1 MRSLIGLLLTSLT
14 GCAYLRPVTA
24 EEKTLVTTR
33 ACAQGPLRIETQT
46 LGARWGEW
54 YELRLVAPRGLNGNL
69 RWRIA
74 DDRRLKER
82 WVTSYRVK
90 EGKDE
95 RDVVDT
101 VFNQARCI
109 ERPAVQ
115 QPVWNAAP
123 APQWP
128 VAQPSPAVQPQP
140 AWNAQPAPAVVQPQ
154 QPAWNAPPAP
164 QPQWPVA
171 QPVPAVVQPQP
182 EWNAPPQSVRVE
194 VSIPVPQQAPPVVV
208 TQPEPGFEPL
218 EFPRGPDLSPVQ
230 LVVGGERSREHFT
243 VLMRWERRNEDKNAP
258 PPVPAGQPVVI
269 EIWSEQPNDYEG
281 AAFLF
286 ARGALEPNV
295 TEAEWIAEL
304 DKREA
309 ERSKEAA
316 DDAAR
321 LAEENRRRAEAHTK
335 QVAID
340 NERRR
345 IEYAELEKRRA
356 ANIAAREAKLA
367 EPKVETAYERERKEK
382 YAAGLAAPSR
392 PDAEYIEAR
401 RRELERQKAEAA
413 AEAEARRRWQ
423 EESERRWREAE
434 ARRPKPRP
442 EPTGP
447 PPPAPAQSVP
457 LKPAPYVLWIDGYYE
472 WTGQA
477 WVWLEGWWKVNEA
490 ERARYEYAARLPAP
504 APRVET
510 PPPCPVPQGQW
521 QAGTWVWNLEVWVWL
536 PGVWLSTQR
545 PVHQAVPV
553 TPKN

>member
-1 MRSLIGLLLTSLT
+1 MRSLFVLLLTSLT

-54 YELRLVAPRGLNGNL
+54 YSLRLVAPRGLKGNL

-74 DDRRLKER
+74 DDRRLKES
-82 WVTSYRVK
+82 WVTTYRVK

-109 ERPAVQ
+109 ERPPVVVVEPQ
-115 QPVWNAAP
+115 PQPV
-123 APQWP
+123 
-128 VAQPSPAVQPQP
+128 PAVAQPQP
-140 AWNAQPAPAVVQPQ
+140 AWTPA
-154 QPAWNAPPAP
+154 
-164 QPQWPVA
+164 PVA
-171 QPVPAVVQPQP
+171 QPQWTPPPQPIPAVVQPQP
-182 EWNAPPQSVRVE
+182 EWNPPPQRAGVQIE
-194 VSIPVPQQAPPVVV
+194 VAIPLQQPPPVTV

-218 EFPRGPDLSPVQ
+218 EFPRGPDLTPVQ
-230 LVVGGERSREHFT
+230 LVVGGERSREHTTF
-243 VLMRWERRNEDKNAP
+243 LLHWERRNEDKNAP
-258 PPVPAGQPVVI
+258 PPVLAGQPVVI

-281 AAFLF
+281 AAFIF
-286 ARGALEPNV
+286 ARGAMEPNV

-309 ERSKEAA
+309 ERSKLAA
-316 DDAAR
+316 EDAAR
-321 LAEENRRRAEAHTK
+321 LAEENRRRSEAHAK

-345 IEYAELEKRRA
+345 VEYAELETRRA

-367 EPKVETAYERERKEK
+367 EPKVETAYERERREK

-423 EESERRWREAE
+423 AESERRWREAE

-447 PPPAPAQSVP
+447 PPPAPAQSIP

-472 WTGQA
+472 WTGEA

-490 ERARYEYAARLPAP
+490 ERARYELAARMPAP

>member
-1 MRSLIGLLLTSLT
+1 MRSLLVLLLTSLT
-14 GCAYLRPVTA
+14 GCAYLRPVTV

-46 LGARWGEW
+46 IGARWGEW
-54 YELRLVAPRGLNGNL
+54 YELRLVAPRGLKGNL

-74 DDRRLKER
+74 DDRRLHER

-109 ERPAVQ
+109 ERP
-115 QPVWNAAP
+115 PVVVVE
-123 APQWP
+123 PQ
-128 VAQPSPAVQPQP
+128 QP
-140 AWNAQPAPAVVQPQ
+140 AWNAQPPPALVQPR
-154 QPAWNAPPAP
+154 PEWNAP
-164 QPQWPVA
+164 PVA
-171 QPVPAVVQPQP
+171 QPVPDVVQPQP
-182 EWNAPPQSVRVE
+182 EWNAPPQRARVQIE
-194 VSIPVPQQAPPVVV
+194 VSIPVPQQSPPVVV

-230 LVVGGERSREHFT
+230 LVVGGERSREHTT
-243 VLMRWERRNEDKNAP
+243 VLMRWDCRNEVKNAP
-258 PPVPAGQPVVI
+258 PAVPAGQPVVI

-309 ERSKEAA
+309 ERNKEAA
-316 DDAAR
+316 NDAAR
-321 LAEENRRRAEAHTK
+321 LAEENRQRTEAHAK

-367 EPKVETAYERERKEK
+367 EPKVETAYERERREK

-413 AEAEARRRWQ
+413 AEAEARQRWQ

-447 PPPAPAQSVP
+447 PPPAPAQSIP

-521 QAGTWVWNLEVWVWL
+521 QAGTWVWNLEAWVWL